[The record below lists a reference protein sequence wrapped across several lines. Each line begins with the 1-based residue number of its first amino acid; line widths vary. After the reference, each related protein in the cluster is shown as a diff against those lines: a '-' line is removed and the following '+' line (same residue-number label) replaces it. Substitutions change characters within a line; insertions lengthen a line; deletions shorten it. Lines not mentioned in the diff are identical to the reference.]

1 MLIEG
6 ADYFVHVFPFPIDV
20 KIPAMVGLNP
30 DGTYSVYINS
40 RASADAQKKAM
51 RQEYNHMANDDLYG
65 DKDIR
70 KIENI

>member
-6 ADYFVHVFPFPIDV
+6 IDYFVYLVDFPNCKCNGAV
-20 KIPAMVGLNP
+20 ALND
-30 DGTYSVYINS
+30 DGTYSIYINAK
-40 RASADAQKKAM
+40 ASDAQKKKAM
-51 RQEYNHMANDDLYG
+51 RHEYCHMANDDMYG